1 MSMTLALLFAT
12 IAAAPDCRLADARVE
27 RYVAAVATARAGHEY
42 CEFRRYDRLG
52 DLDGDGADD
61 LVMTFTIE
69 GVEGSNNGTEAY
81 LVAFLSSA
89 KAIDAAPRLL
99 IGERGGRM
107 PDGVS
112 VQGREIVVS
121 TVEYAESD
129 PMCCPSRRGE
139 ARFALRAGKLVEK

>member
-1 MSMTLALLFAT
+1 MSMTLALLLAA

-27 RYVAAVATARAGHEY
+27 RYVAAVAKSREGHEY
-42 CEFRRYDRLG
+42 CQFRRYDRLG
-52 DLDGDGADD
+52 DLDGDGAED

-89 KAIDAAPRLL
+89 KSADAAPRLL

-112 VQGREIVVS
+112 VQGREIVVA
-121 TVEYAESD
+121 TVEYADGD
-129 PMCCPSRRGE
+129 PMCCPGKRGQ
-139 ARFALRAGKLVEK
+139 ARFVLRGGRLIEP